1 VKNIK
6 VFLADDHLLFRQ
18 GIKSLLDKV
27 VDIEIVGES
36 SDGEEAI
43 AKISKLKPD
52 VVLMDITMPK
62 INGLEATKWIR
73 EELPSVKI
81 LILTMHDT
89 DQYLSGMLEAGA
101 SGYVVK
107 TAASDELITAI
118 REVYGGDVHLY
129 PSIARMLVEDY
140 LEKVQV
146 EEGEKT
152 SYTALT
158 PREQEILKYIAE
170 GKQNKDIAELLFI
183 SSRTVQAHRTNLM
196 IKIGAHDRTEVV
208 KYAIRKGLIKLEP

>member
-18 GIKSLLDKV
+18 GIKSLLSKV
-27 VDIEIVGES
+27 TDIEILGEA
-36 SDGEEAI
+36 SDGEETI
-43 AKISKLKPD
+43 AKVHKLKPD

-62 INGLEATKWIR
+62 INGLEATKLIK
-73 EELPSVKI
+73 EKLPSVKI

-89 DQYLSGMLEAGA
+89 DQYLAGMLEAGA

-118 REVYGGDVHLY
+118 REVNEGDVHLY

-140 LEKVQV
+140 LEKAK
-146 EEGEKT
+146 EGGEKEST
-152 SYTALT
+152 DGLT
-158 PREQEILKYIAE
+158 PREHEILKYIAE

-183 SSRTVQAHRTNLM
+183 SARTVQAHRTNLM
-196 IKIGAHDRTEVV
+196 AKIGAHDRTEVV
-208 KYAIRKGLIKLEP
+208 KYAIRKGLTKLEH